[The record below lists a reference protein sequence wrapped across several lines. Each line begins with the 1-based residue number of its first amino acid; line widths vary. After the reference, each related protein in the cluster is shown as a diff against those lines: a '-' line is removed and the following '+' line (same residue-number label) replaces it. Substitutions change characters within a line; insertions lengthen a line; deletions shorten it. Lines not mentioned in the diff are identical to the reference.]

1 MNKLFFAFFLSL
13 YLTIGTHAQ
22 TVEGDWQGTL
32 KAGAVELRLVF
43 HVMKDEKEAL
53 KATLDSIDQ
62 NALGIPVTSISVS
75 DSILRFEIQTIN
87 GSYEGK
93 INADRT
99 TISGTWSQGGAS
111 FPLEFTRM
119 TAHPET
125 KKKVLKPSDIDG
137 DWEGTMQ
144 AGSEKLRFV
153 LHILTYEDGMTAK
166 VCESREIR
174 PSLF

>member
-32 KAGAVELRLVF
+32 NTGAVELRLVF

-111 FPLEFTRM
+111 FPLEFTQRRKFSNRAILM
-119 TAHPET
+119 ET
-125 KKKVLKPSDIDG
+125 GRVLCRLVPRNFASSFTFSPTKMG
-137 DWEGTMQ
+137 
-144 AGSEKLRFV
+144 
-153 LHILTYEDGMTAK
+153 
-166 VCESREIR
+166 
-174 PSLF
+174 